1 MGSHDGP
8 QRHFNILRQHPD
20 LVGIYANNDGMALGV
35 VEAVKKAGKLKEV
48 AIVGTDGIREAKRSI
63 ANGEMR
69 ATVAEFPYDE
79 GKLGVEVALRILAG
93 QPILWVVSPQAVI
106 TADNVKDFP
115 NPPEFQV
122 RGYARFTGRKTEM
135 SGVESRPS
143 CKREAS
149 PKRSLGFKP

>member
-1 MGSHDGP
+1 MRMTALNVTS
-8 QRHFNILRQHPD
+8 NILRQHPD

-63 ANGEMR
+63 ANNEMR

-93 QPILWVVSPQAVI
+93 QPIPPWVVSPQAVI
-106 TADNVKDFP
+106 TAENVKDFP
-115 NPPEFQV
+115 NPPEFQ
-122 RGYARFTGRKTEM
+122 K
-135 SGVESRPS
+135 
-143 CKREAS
+143 
-149 PKRSLGFKP
+149 

>member
-1 MGSHDGP
+1 MKVRQAPRARARIKGFTETLKKYDNLKLVASQPGNWD
-8 QRHFNILRQHPD
+8 RMTALNVTSNILRQHPD

-69 ATVAEFPYDE
+69 ATVAEFPYEE
-79 GKLGVEVALRILAG
+79 GILGVEVALRILAVRN
-93 QPILWVVSPQAVI
+93 PAWVVSPQAVI

-115 NPPEFQV
+115 NPPEFQ
-122 RGYARFTGRKTEM
+122 K
-135 SGVESRPS
+135 
-143 CKREAS
+143 
-149 PKRSLGFKP
+149 